1 MIRGY
6 SPVRVSVRAR
16 SEHEA
21 YEKATG
27 ALDLLRGIW
36 NLRLNSAA
44 RSSSG
49 KRKPVNVLQLGPL
62 HSLHEPNG
70 ELASYRFLKYLAIGS
85 KL

>member
-1 MIRGY
+1 M
-6 SPVRVSVRAR
+6 
-16 SEHEA
+16 
-21 YEKATG
+21 
-27 ALDLLRGIW
+27 DLLRGMW

-70 ELASYRFLKYLAIGS
+70 ELATDRYWYDANYEAARIGS
-85 KL
+85 LLFIFADSPGY

>member
-36 NLRLNSAA
+36 NLRLNSDV

-49 KRKPVNVLQLGPL
+49 KRKSANVLQVGPL

-70 ELASYRFLKYLAIGS
+70 ELASYRFLKYLAIGRRV
-85 KL
+85 